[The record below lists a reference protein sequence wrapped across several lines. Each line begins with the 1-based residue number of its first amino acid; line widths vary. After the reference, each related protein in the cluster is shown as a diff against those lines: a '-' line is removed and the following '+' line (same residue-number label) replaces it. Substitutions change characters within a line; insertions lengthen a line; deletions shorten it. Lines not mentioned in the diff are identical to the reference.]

1 MTIRPAYPDELG
13 RAKALLDGHPV
24 PPQAAF
30 LVAVRELPV
39 ERLLAAIPW
48 WPEPTQH
55 AEPQLRFHLSCTELT
70 ADFLG
75 EIPQNLDALA
85 LQQNAAAL
93 LTDFSLPAAHPLYHA
108 LSACGYEICLTDR
121 YFTVPGEIVKSRS
134 LRIHQRL
141 GPRIPPSWRIEL
153 LRGQDPQKLF
163 ALVAAHGL
171 MPPQQFQNYW
181 NGASRERFEAD
192 YSCVVLDGNEI
203 IGVFLVTQ
211 RGDDELHIHVEAAS
225 PARAAQSS
233 LISASLRNASFS
245 RCPANFPKVFT
256 WRADSE
262 KHRQTG
268 NTALRQGGTEAP
280 PRHFLKKAGALK
292 AASSAVL
299 QGA

>member
-13 RAKALLDGHPV
+13 RAKALLDGQPV

-30 LVAVRELPV
+30 LVAVKEQPV
-39 ERLLAAIPW
+39 ERILAAIPW
-48 WPEPTQH
+48 WPEPTQD
-55 AEPQLRFHLSCTELT
+55 AAPQLRFHLHRSGLE
-70 ADFLG
+70 A
-75 EIPQNLDALA
+75 EILEAVLQQLDTLA
-85 LQQNAAAL
+85 LEQNASAL
-93 LTDFSLPAAHPLYHA
+93 LTDFSLPEAHPLYHA
-108 LSACGYEICLTDR
+108 LCARGYEVCLTDR
-121 YFTVPGEIVKSRS
+121 YFTAPGEIGKSRS

-141 GPRIPPSWRIEL
+141 GPRIPPSWRIET

-192 YSCVVLDGNEI
+192 YSCVVLEEDEI
-203 IGVFLVTQ
+203 IGLFLVTQ

-225 PARAAQSS
+225 PARAAQSA

-245 RCPANFPKVFT
+245 RCPAGFPKVFT
-256 WRADSE
+256 CRADSE

-268 NTALRQGGTEAP
+268 NSFLRQGGTEAA
-280 PRHFLKKAGALK
+280 PRHFLRKRLR
-292 AASSAVL
+292 
-299 QGA
+299 